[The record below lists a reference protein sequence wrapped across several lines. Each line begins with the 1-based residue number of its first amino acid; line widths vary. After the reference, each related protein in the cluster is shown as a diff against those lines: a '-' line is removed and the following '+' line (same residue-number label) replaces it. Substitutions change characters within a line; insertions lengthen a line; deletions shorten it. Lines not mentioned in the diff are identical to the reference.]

1 MSDAGY
7 MTIPE
12 AQRWLNDLAAFG
24 RKWGAAP
31 AINKIAAYLRRKHVE
46 RARAHVS
53 PGGQSWSEHYWA
65 PAPKI
70 GDKAPMLLDDTGGR
84 RVVTEIIRSGRGAK
98 RARDFRRRYGP
109 PMRGGVPALIRTR
122 AYPGARKTR
131 IILDALQSPSRL
143 VRTTRTSLTYG
154 WTPGTRWI
162 EDLHF
167 GGASRKYRGKK
178 IPPRPIIGMDS
189 ADVAFALKAFADLVA
204 RYAGT
209 GRET

>member
-1 MSDAGY
+1 VSDAGY

-70 GDKAPMLLDDTGGR
+70 GDKAPMLLDDKGGR
-84 RVVTEIIRSGRGAK
+84 RVVTEIIRTGRGAK
-98 RARDFRRRYGP
+98 RAAISAAATAP
-109 PMRGGVPALIRTR
+109 PCREAC
-122 AYPGARKTR
+122 
-131 IILDALQSPSRL
+131 
-143 VRTTRTSLTYG
+143 
-154 WTPGTRWI
+154 
-162 EDLHF
+162 
-167 GGASRKYRGKK
+167 
-178 IPPRPIIGMDS
+178 PP
-189 ADVAFALKAFADLVA
+189 
-204 RYAGT
+204 
-209 GRET
+209 